1 MFDIGS
7 INNKDSKEYK
17 EVIVIFHPLD
27 PRIGSKHN
35 KDFVTLRVCYKTEN
49 PKCRNLGGGERVGRM
64 KGICQASY
72 FQQFSNLMSSCH

>member
-7 INNKDSKEYK
+7 INNKDSKKYK

-27 PRIGSKHN
+27 PRNGSKHN

-49 PKCRNLGGGERVGRM
+49 PK
-64 KGICQASY
+64 
-72 FQQFSNLMSSCH
+72 

>member
-7 INNKDSKEYK
+7 INNKDSKEDK

-49 PKCRNLGGGERVGRM
+49 PRCRNLGGGGGGGE
-64 KGICQASY
+64 
-72 FQQFSNLMSSCH
+72 LEE